1 MGESGSH
8 RKIESASGDRTRTV
22 FGQMMGCVAVIAG
35 FLGMGRNH
43 RVGPMRPAPGRKPG
57 RRARSRFRGIVAGV
71 AGGVMLPSLLAACSS
86 ASAATGPVTLT
97 FWANPDIS
105 GATAKIAAAC
115 SAQSHGQYTISWQ
128 QLPLASDQQREQ
140 LIRRLAAHD
149 TSIDIMMLDVT
160 WEPEFAEA
168 GWVLPWTGS
177 NKQQAEAGTLKPA
190 LETAIWHGQ
199 LVAVP
204 DFSNTQLLWYR
215 SDLVKTPPV
224 TWAQMINDSI
234 QLAADGKPHYIEI
247 QGAQYEGATVWFNT
261 MLASAGGQV
270 LTPDAEHVALGA
282 PAVTALA
289 MMKRFATS
297 AGADPSLSVQQEN
310 QNRLAMEAGT
320 AAFELNYPF
329 VYPSMKA
336 DDPQMFK
343 NFKWAPYPEVIPG
356 QPAHV
361 TIGGTDL
368 AVSAYSRYSKLDF
381 QAALCLRDKAS
392 QLENATVG
400 GTPPTLASLYNDP
413 AMFPDYPFHADIL
426 RELATASVRPETP
439 TYQILSIDISHLVSP
454 PNGINPVST
463 EKSMAG
469 EVNNALQEKGLIP

>member
-1 MGESGSH
+1 
-8 RKIESASGDRTRTV
+8 
-22 FGQMMGCVAVIAG
+22 
-35 FLGMGRNH
+35 
-43 RVGPMRPAPGRKPG
+43 
-57 RRARSRFRGIVAGV
+57 
-71 AGGVMLPSLLAACSS
+71 MLSSLIAACSS
-86 ASAATGPVTLT
+86 ASAATGPVMLN

-168 GWVLPWTGS
+168 GWVVPWTGS

-234 QLAADGKPHYIEI
+234 QLAKEGKPHYIEI

-289 MMKRFATS
+289 TMKRFATS

-368 AVSAYSRYSKLDF
+368 AVSAYSRYPELDF

-463 EKSMAG
+463 EKNMVG